1 MKNILARGGIE
12 FIAVLLGISISLWIE
27 KNNQASE
34 LNDKIEEV
42 HKIILAEVSELIKY
56 TDSRLERYDKQ
67 DNDIDFLFDNWD
79 SFNIEN
85 IEQSRQF
92 SLSIFSTTYM
102 EFRPN
107 LSTLQTLKN
116 DGRFNFIDEEIR
128 KMFGTFYTEIDR
140 INRLQIK
147 EDRVK
152 EELLSYISDNHSEII
167 FDYPINFN
175 LGKKQKL
182 TTLNFMR
189 VIEKTRSDRA
199 IFGFLGRKSSL
210 AKFRNNSVREDI
222 KSNLENIKQKLNDYL
237 GQQ

>member
-1 MKNILARGGIE
+1 
-12 FIAVLLGISISLWIE
+12 
-27 KNNQASE
+27 
-34 LNDKIEEV
+34 
-42 HKIILAEVSELIKY
+42 
-56 TDSRLERYDKQ
+56 
-67 DNDIDFLFDNWD
+67 
-79 SFNIEN
+79 
-85 IEQSRQF
+85 
-92 SLSIFSTTYM
+92 
-102 EFRPN
+102 
-107 LSTLQTLKN
+107 
-116 DGRFNFIDEEIR
+116 
-128 KMFGTFYTEIDR
+128 MFGTFYTEIDR

-210 AKFRNNSVREDI
+210 AKFRNRSVRNVT

-237 GQQ
+237 G

>member
-34 LNDKIEEV
+34 LNDKVEEV
-42 HKIILAEVSELIKY
+42 HNIVFAEVSELIKY
-56 TDSRLERYDKQ
+56 TDSRLERYDMQ
-67 DNDIDFLFDNWD
+67 DSDIDFLFDNWD
-79 SFNIEN
+79 SFNINNAEKP
-85 IEQSRQF
+85 SQF
-92 SLSIFSTTYM
+92 SISIFSTTYM

-128 KMFGTFYTEIDR
+128 KIFGTFYTEIER
-140 INRLQIK
+140 INRLQSK
-147 EDRVK
+147 EDAVK
-152 EELLSYISDNHSEII
+152 ERLLSYISDKHSEII
-167 FDYPINFN
+167 FEYPINFN

-210 AKFRNNSVREDI
+210 AKFRNNSVRGVI
-222 KSNLENIKQKLNDYL
+222 KSELEKIKEKLNDYL
-237 GQQ
+237 GEQ

>member
-107 LSTLQTLKN
+107 LSTLQTSVS
-116 DGRFNFIDEEIR
+116 
-128 KMFGTFYTEIDR
+128 YT
-140 INRLQIK
+140 
-147 EDRVK
+147 
-152 EELLSYISDNHSEII
+152 H
-167 FDYPINFN
+167 
-175 LGKKQKL
+175 L
-182 TTLNFMR
+182 TLPT
-189 VIEKTRSDRA
+189 KA
-199 IFGFLGRKSSL
+199 
-210 AKFRNNSVREDI
+210 
-222 KSNLENIKQKLNDYL
+222 
-237 GQQ
+237 

>member
-79 SFNIEN
+79 SFDIEN

-92 SLSIFSTTYM
+92 SLSM
-102 EFRPN
+102 
-107 LSTLQTLKN
+107 
-116 DGRFNFIDEEIR
+116 
-128 KMFGTFYTEIDR
+128 
-140 INRLQIK
+140 
-147 EDRVK
+147 
-152 EELLSYISDNHSEII
+152 
-167 FDYPINFN
+167 
-175 LGKKQKL
+175 
-182 TTLNFMR
+182 
-189 VIEKTRSDRA
+189 
-199 IFGFLGRKSSL
+199 
-210 AKFRNNSVREDI
+210 SVC
-222 KSNLENIKQKLNDYL
+222 N
-237 GQQ
+237 